1 MGADAQARMPTHA
14 LYAQDAM
21 IHHLALSMKH
31 HTGMADTGC
40 VRRYS
45 QAVWPDI
52 ARHGTTSTYHSK
64 LIHIQ

>member
-1 MGADAQARMPTHA
+1 MGADAQARMSTHA

-40 VRRYS
+40 
-45 QAVWPDI
+45 QCGI
-52 ARHGTTSTYHSK
+52 AK
-64 LIHIQ
+64 LYGRI